1 MIEKIFDENIDT
13 DLKDITM
20 IENVSTTETIKEGKS
35 NDSFSVTNTDTP
47 SDKDLGQDIEVN
59 ELEVREEITISAS
72 DDFNFETPSEAL
84 IVLITESQDTTHIPN
99 DMIDKNLSKVESKKY
114 ESLQDV
120 HIKLSKPLFN
130 SENKGNAVLDIFAI
144 SKVEE
149 SDEIEDNDNLIPC
162 TKEIIGSIETN
173 DTLYTVPSVQDFDIL

>member
-72 DDFNFETPSEAL
+72 DIL
-84 IVLITESQDTTHIPN
+84 ILKHH
-99 DMIDKNLSKVESKKY
+99 LR
-114 ESLQDV
+114 L
-120 HIKLSKPLFN
+120 
-130 SENKGNAVLDIFAI
+130 
-144 SKVEE
+144 
-149 SDEIEDNDNLIPC
+149 
-162 TKEIIGSIETN
+162 
-173 DTLYTVPSVQDFDIL
+173 